1 MKSKVL
7 MIVGPTAIG
16 KTDLSIHLA
25 KKFHG
30 EIISGDSMQIYRHL
44 DVGTA
49 KVTPDEMAGVKH
61 YLLDIAD
68 VDQRYTVHDFQTQAQ
83 QIITQLTQAKILPII
98 AGGTGFYLN
107 ALRHNLNLGD
117 AADHQL
123 NEQTRAKWT
132 QFYDTVGPKVAWQRL
147 LQQDPVSAKNIPA
160 ANKRRIIRALEVVN
174 ETSQLFSQQN
184 QAKTQLDTLIIG
196 LNTDRQ
202 LLYDRIN
209 ARVDQMMAQGLLNEA
224 RWLYKRR
231 QTSVQASNG
240 IGYKELF
247 AYFDGS
253 LSLEAAVALIKRNS
267 RHYAKRQL
275 TYFRNQMPTHWFDP
289 FADPQWLSEIE
300 TTVAQWQ
307 N

>member
-1 MKSKVL
+1 

-83 QIITQLTQAKILPII
+83 QIITQLTQAKVLPII

-117 AADHQL
+117 AANHQL

-132 QFYDTVGPKVAWQRL
+132 QFYDTVGPQVAWQRL
-147 LQQDPVSAKNIPA
+147 LRQDPVSAKNIPA
-160 ANKRRIIRALEVVN
+160 ANKRRIVRALEVVN

-184 QAKTQLDTLIIG
+184 QTESQLDTLIIG
-196 LNTDRQ
+196 LNTKRQ
-202 LLYDRIN
+202 LLYERIN

-224 RWLYKRR
+224 HWLYKRR

-247 AYFDGS
+247 AYFEGS
-253 LSLEAAVALIKRNS
+253 MSLDAAVALIKRNS

-289 FADPQWLSEIE
+289 FADPHWLSEIE
-300 TTVAQWQ
+300 ATVAQWQ